1 MKDLENTLET
11 IAAVFTKE
19 PMLALAFSGMFLVGF
34 AFYTIIVVSQSN
46 KR

>member
-1 MKDLENTLET
+1 MNIENTLEV
-11 IAAVFTKE
+11 IAAAFTKE
-19 PMLALAFSGMFLVGF
+19 PMLALAFGGMFLVGL